1 MGNFLVRAEMN
12 CYVPQDETLI
22 KNISKY
28 KIRIKI
34 RAVLYH
40 SPLQV
45 KENCLARAFTEPAIS
60 FLSNL
65 DLHIEHLHEQIMF
78 NEISRDD
85 NFWPN

>member
-12 CYVPQDETLI
+12 CYVPQDESLV
-22 KNISKY
+22 SLF
-28 KIRIKI
+28 RIEI
-34 RAVLYH
+34 VLYL

-45 KENCLARAFTEPAIS
+45 KENCLVRAFTEPAII

-65 DLHIEHLHEQIMF
+65 DLHIEHLHEQITF
-78 NEISRDD
+78 SEINRDD

>member
-22 KNISKY
+22 SLFG
-28 KIRIKI
+28 IKI
-34 RAVLYH
+34 RVVLYH

-65 DLHIEHLHEQIMF
+65 DLHIEHLHEQIIF